1 MGDGT
6 ADGTSEGEL
15 GVELEAAGGGL
26 LRGGSRH
33 YDGTVLKKQKYLNTE
48 KKRIKNEERGKRKE
62 KEWVW
67 EDEAIEL
74 WQQQEK
80 KRKTKLRSKGMFCSV
95 SMDTATGRDH
105 VRILFR
111 KLFAGPL
118 ICILLQHG
126 VSIDTVRSTLLLM
139 IVRIESERAYPFIC

>member
-62 KEWVW
+62 KSGYGKMKQ
-67 EDEAIEL
+67 L
-74 WQQQEK
+74 SFGNSRRK
-80 KRKTKLRSKGMFCSV
+80 K
-95 SMDTATGRDH
+95 
-105 VRILFR
+105 
-111 KLFAGPL
+111 
-118 ICILLQHG
+118 
-126 VSIDTVRSTLLLM
+126 
-139 IVRIESERAYPFIC
+139 ERRN